1 LRLHAT
7 GVPWAWLCE
16 PSRGVSEAENAG
28 CGLCVLRVVHGP
40 LESDLKCPVPARM
53 VCAHDEVPDFNLL
66 PDKIGLFVPT
76 APVGLFWFTEGPK
89 LRDRYT

>member
-1 LRLHAT
+1 
-7 GVPWAWLCE
+7 
-16 PSRGVSEAENAG
+16 
-28 CGLCVLRVVHGP
+28 
-40 LESDLKCPVPARM
+40 M